1 MIKTGIEEDI
11 LKKIVKL
18 IKSCFPDANIYLFGS
33 RANGSFRET
42 SDIDIAIDAGVEQ
55 KRTLISEVSDILNAS
70 HIPYSIDILDLNSLD
85 LNFKKNILTN
95 GLKIS

>member
-1 MIKTGIEEDI
+1 MVKTGIEEDI

-42 SDIDIAIDAGVEQ
+42 SDIDIAIDAGV
-55 KRTLISEVSDILNAS
+55 
-70 HIPYSIDILDLNSLD
+70 
-85 LNFKKNILTN
+85 
-95 GLKIS
+95 